1 MLNFKAFPFSHL
13 CACAVPPS
21 MANITSCYA
30 AIINSPGYFAPRFC
44 PAAAGTPRFFSLK
57 VFLKFILVFNND
69 NNKDGGFVDNL
80 HRPSSTSLFI
90 AVSDVEGTYP
100 PSTSFIAFIIFPKR
114 TGGFHQV
121 ASHLSVMFPPNDRS
135 LYASSRILR
144 CSEKLLIAKASHATS
159 ALSLNAVRL
168 SCLCFT

>member
-1 MLNFKAFPFSHL
+1 M
-13 CACAVPPS
+13 
-21 MANITSCYA
+21 
-30 AIINSPGYFAPRFC
+30 
-44 PAAAGTPRFFSLK
+44 
-57 VFLKFILVFNND
+57 
-69 NNKDGGFVDNL
+69 DNL

-144 CSEKLLIAKASHATS
+144 CSEKLPIAKASHATS
-159 ALSLNAVRL
+159 VLSLDAFL
-168 SCLCFT
+168 TSSLCFT